1 MKTKKFFYVFLAAVL
16 FAFISCNQNDDD
28 GGGEVIDY
36 PFETLYGSWTSPGK
50 IGAMGVVHLT
60 VYVSTDKSNEKI
72 TLMDFK
78 TDLISQTYVCD
89 VTKQS
94 PAVYKV
100 VWNTFDKTIK
110 VKESEPSDTV
120 TVSIE
125 SKNEIYLSSA
135 MMGGKGMSMK
145 RD

>member
-28 GGGEVIDY
+28 GGEVIDY
-36 PFETLYGSWTSPGK
+36 PFETILGSWTRTGK
-50 IGAMGVVHLT
+50 IGVMGVAKLK
-60 VYVSTDKSNEKI
+60 VYKDKNDDTI

-78 TDLISQTYVCD
+78 SDLISQTYKCY

-94 PAVYKV
+94 PAVYEV
-100 VWNTFDKTIK
+100 VWKTFDKATKTEGSEEPIIVTMTI
-110 VKESEPSDTV
+110 EG
-120 TVSIE
+120 
-125 SKNEIYLSSA
+125 KNELYLITAKMS
-135 MMGGKGMSMK
+135 GMHMK

>member
-1 MKTKKFFYVFLAAVL
+1 MKTKRFFYVFLAAVL

-28 GGGEVIDY
+28 GGEVIDY
-36 PFETLYGSWTSPGK
+36 PVKTLYGSWTSPGK
-50 IGAMGVVHLT
+50 IGAMGVAHLT

-100 VWNTFDKTIK
+100 VWNTFDKTTK

-135 MMGGKGMSMK
+135 MMGGKGMPMK

>member
-1 MKTKKFFYVFLAAVL
+1 MKTKRFFYVFLAAVL

-36 PFETLYGSWTSPGK
+36 PFETLYGSWTRTGK
-50 IGAMGVVHLT
+50 IGVMGVAKLK
-60 VYVSTDKSNEKI
+60 VYKDKNDDTI

-78 TDLISQTYVCD
+78 SDLISQTYKCY

-94 PAVYKV
+94 PAVYEV
-100 VWNTFDKTIK
+100 VWKTFDKTTK
-110 VKESEPSDTV
+110 SEGAEEPPVTITV
-120 TVSIE
+120 DSE
-125 SKNEIYLSSA
+125 NEIYLNRA
-135 MMGGKGMSMK
+135 GMGNMPMK

>member
-28 GGGEVIDY
+28 GGEVIDY
-36 PFETLYGSWTSPGK
+36 PFETLYGSWTRTGG
-50 IGAMGVVHLT
+50 IGAMGIAKLK
-60 VYVSTDKSNEKI
+60 VYKYENDDTI

-89 VTKQS
+89 VKKQS

-100 VWNTFDKTIK
+100 VWNTFNKTTK

-120 TVSIE
+120 TLSIE
-125 SKNEIYLSSA
+125 SKNEIYLSSKK
-135 MMGGKGMSMK
+135 MGGKGMPMK

>member
-1 MKTKKFFYVFLAAVL
+1 MKTKRFFYFFLATVL

-28 GGGEVIDY
+28 GEVIDY
-36 PFETLYGSWTSPGK
+36 PFETLYGSWTRTGG
-50 IGAMGVVHLT
+50 IGAMGVAHLT
-60 VYVSTDKSNEKI
+60 VYLSTDKSNKKI

-89 VTKQS
+89 INKQS

-100 VWNTFDKTIK
+100 VWNTFDKTTK

-120 TVSIE
+120 TLSIE
-125 SKNEIYLSSA
+125 SKNEIYLSSEK
-135 MMGGKGMSMK
+135 MGGKGMPMK
-145 RD
+145 KD

>member
-1 MKTKKFFYVFLAAVL
+1 MKTKRFFYVFLAAVL

-28 GGGEVIDY
+28 GGEVIDY
-36 PFETLYGSWTSPGK
+36 PFETILGSWTRTGK
-50 IGAMGVVHLT
+50 IGVMGVAKLK
-60 VYVSTDKSNEKI
+60 VYKDKNDDTI

-78 TDLISQTYVCD
+78 SDLISQTYKCY

-100 VWNTFDKTIK
+100 VWKTFDKTTK
-110 VKESEPSDTV
+110 SEGAEEPPVTITV
-120 TVSIE
+120 DSE
-125 SKNEIYLSSA
+125 NEIYLNRA
-135 MMGGKGMSMK
+135 GMGNMPMK

>member
-28 GGGEVIDY
+28 GGEVIDY
-36 PFETLYGSWTSPGK
+36 PFETLYGSWTRTGK
-50 IGAMGVVHLT
+50 IGAMGIAHLT
-60 VYVSTDKSNEKI
+60 VYLSKDKSNKEI

-89 VTKQS
+89 VNQQS

-100 VWNTFDKTIK
+100 VWKTFDKTTK
-110 VKESEPSDTV
+110 SEGSEEPIIV
-120 TVSIE
+120 TMTIE
-125 SKNEIYLSSA
+125 GKNELYLITAKMS
-135 MMGGKGMSMK
+135 GMHMK

>member
-1 MKTKKFFYVFLAAVL
+1 MKTKKFFYIFLAAVL

-28 GGGEVIDY
+28 GGEVIDY

-50 IGAMGVVHLT
+50 IGAMGVAHLT
-60 VYVSTDKSNEKI
+60 VYLSTDKSNEKI

-100 VWNTFDKTIK
+100 VWNTFDKTTKTEGAEEPPVTIT
-110 VKESEPSDTV
+110 VDSE
-120 TVSIE
+120 
-125 SKNEIYLSSA
+125 NEIYLNRA
-135 MMGGKGMSMK
+135 GMGNMPMK